1 MRRRFSP
8 PSDAARVAALLEREE
23 RLIQEARHL
32 IGASHRR
39 RREIEEEL
47 AEIHRLL
54 EWLGFRNKNSS

>member
-8 PSDAARVAALLEREE
+8 PSDAARVAA
-23 RLIQEARHL
+23 QEARHL

-54 EWLGFRNKNSS
+54 QGLGFRKKTSS